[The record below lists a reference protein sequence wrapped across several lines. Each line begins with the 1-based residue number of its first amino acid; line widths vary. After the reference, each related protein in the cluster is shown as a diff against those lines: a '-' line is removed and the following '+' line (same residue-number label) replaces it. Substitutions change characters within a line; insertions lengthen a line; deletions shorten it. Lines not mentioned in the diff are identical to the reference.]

1 MAGLTPKQEAF
12 CLAYVE
18 TGNASE
24 AYRHAY
30 DAEKMSQDALWVEAC
45 KLAAHPKVALRLD
58 ELRAAHR
65 ERHQCTVD
73 DIVRQLDED
82 RDFAREHET
91 PAAAISA
98 TMGKAKLLGFLTD
111 KSEVAMT
118 LRRTADDLTDDELA
132 KIAAG
137 K

>member
-18 TGNASE
+18 SGNASE

-30 DAEKMSQDALWVEAC
+30 DAEKMATESIWVEAC
-45 KLAAHPKVALRLD
+45 KLAAHPKVALRIE

-65 ERHQCTVD
+65 ERHQVTVD
-73 DIVRQLDED
+73 DIVKQLDED
-82 RDFAREHET
+82 RKFARDQMT

-111 KSEVAMT
+111 KSEVAVT
-118 LRRTADDLTDDELA
+118 VKRSADDLTDDELA

-137 K
+137 Q

>member
-30 DAEKMSQDALWVEAC
+30 NTDKMAPDTLWSEAC
-45 KLAAHPKVALRLD
+45 KLAAHPKVATRLD
-58 ELRAAHR
+58 ELRAVHR

-73 DIVRQLDED
+73 DIVKQLDED
-82 RDFAREHET
+82 REFAREHET

-111 KSEVAMT
+111 KSEVAVT
-118 LRRTADDLTDDELA
+118 LKRTADDLTDDELA
-132 KIAAG
+132 KIATG